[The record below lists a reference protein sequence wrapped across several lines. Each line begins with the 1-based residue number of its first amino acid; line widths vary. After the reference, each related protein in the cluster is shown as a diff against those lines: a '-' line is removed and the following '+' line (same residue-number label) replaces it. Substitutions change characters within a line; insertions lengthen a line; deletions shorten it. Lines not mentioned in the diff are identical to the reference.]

1 MKLSSMLTASM
12 FTPMYSV
19 EPCWTLGIKS
29 TSRQGRGRLPSR
41 LTTWLKE
48 RRDWD
53 QTGRAEE
60 SSWRSVFYLWSSWVP
75 SSPSVWIIRQCLRM
89 AASLLNSAA
98 SSFTQHGEKK
108 GTFWTLRG
116 LLRTETAST
125 AETKTLLFPS
135 LQIKT
140 RESRNVGVDALNLT
154 ELFCTSSTLRRPLSN
169 VTLKRIFRTSMAN
182 SVCCRLS
189 GGSSSS
195 GTPSNPDLAA
205 SKVSGQHRPRTA
217 SSWFPGTRT
226 GPEDVCFIGCR
237 L

>member
-53 QTGRAEE
+53 QTGHAEE
-60 SSWRSVFYLWSSWVP
+60 SSWRSVFYLWNSWVP

-98 SSFTQHGEKK
+98 SSFTQHGKK
-108 GTFWTLRG
+108 RHILDFQGSVKNGNCFH
-116 LLRTETAST
+116 
-125 AETKTLLFPS
+125 
-135 LQIKT
+135 
-140 RESRNVGVDALNLT
+140 SRNQNAVIPIASNKNTGIT
-154 ELFCTSSTLRRPLSN
+154 ERAKSDEAFLYL
-169 VTLKRIFRTSMAN
+169 I
-182 SVCCRLS
+182 
-189 GGSSSS
+189 
-195 GTPSNPDLAA
+195 DAA
-205 SKVSGQHRPRTA
+205 SAFVKRDIE
-217 SSWFPGTRT
+217 
-226 GPEDVCFIGCR
+226 EDFQNFHG
-237 L
+237 